1 LTAGALYINDYN
13 IWTAN
18 GTVIMGDPSSNSAS
32 LFFVPGVGL
41 SIEGS
46 VTATS
51 GKIASFEING
61 DFLNTGGSFLG
72 QISLGP
78 LTTGYNGAE
87 AGALEIQTRDY
98 DNTLVT
104 SILRGQDISV
114 YVPGGTD
121 YSILNRDG
129 LETTGGVIYNT
140 YSSNQIAFYWDG
152 TDIYAIIDGS
162 TQICL
167 SQCGSGGVT
176 VTPSVASVDTVTP
189 TVDPVAECPTCPTH
203 VEPCCPPA
211 QCWYDEVKLGH
222 FCA

>member
-1 LTAGALYINDYN
+1 
-13 IWTAN
+13 
-18 GTVIMGDPSSNSAS
+18 
-32 LFFVPGVGL
+32 
-41 SIEGS
+41 
-46 VTATS
+46 
-51 GKIASFEING
+51 
-61 DFLNTGGSFLG
+61 
-72 QISLGP
+72 
-78 LTTGYNGAE
+78 
-87 AGALEIQTRDY
+87 
-98 DNTLVT
+98 
-104 SILRGQDISV
+104 
-114 YVPGGTD
+114 
-121 YSILNRDG
+121 
-129 LETTGGVIYNT
+129 VIYNT

-162 TQICL
+162 DQICL